1 MKCEFCSAR
10 TRCEACGQELDAVL
24 MQHEGIHTAVV
35 NVPDKTVRL
44 EHDLDMDD
52 LEEILED
59 AGLFLG

>member
-52 LEEILED
+52 REEILED
-59 AGLFLG
+59 AGLVLG